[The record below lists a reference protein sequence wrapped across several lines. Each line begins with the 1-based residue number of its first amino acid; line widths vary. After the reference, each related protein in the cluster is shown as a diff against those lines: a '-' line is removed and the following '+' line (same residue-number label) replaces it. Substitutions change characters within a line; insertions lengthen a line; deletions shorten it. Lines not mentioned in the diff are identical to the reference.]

1 MVEPKAPPQIRSP
14 YVKLHTLVMAAAP
27 AARHFD
33 LARVMLVSAGFLFL
47 SLQTASAGPAFV
59 QCGKASWYALTSM
72 TASGER
78 ADPNA
83 MAAAHRSLPFGTLVK
98 VANLRNGREITVRI
112 NDRGPFVKGRVIDV
126 TKAAAGKLGF
136 LSQGVT
142 RVRIT
147 VAGADGKVQD
157 LPACGS

>member
-1 MVEPKAPPQIRSP
+1 MDQPMAPPPIRTA
-14 YVKLHTLVMAAAP
+14 YVKLHASATAATP
-27 AARHFD
+27 GARHF
-33 LARVMLVSAGFLFL
+33 ARLVLVSAGLLFA
-47 SLQTASAGPAFV
+47 SLQAGSAGPAFV

-78 ADPNA
+78 ADPDA
-83 MAAAHRSLPFGTLVK
+83 MAAAHRTLPFGTLVK

-126 TKAAAGKLGF
+126 TRAAAGELGF
-136 LSQGVT
+136 RSQGVT

-147 VAGADGKVQD
+147 VAGADGTARD
-157 LPACGS
+157 LPACGK